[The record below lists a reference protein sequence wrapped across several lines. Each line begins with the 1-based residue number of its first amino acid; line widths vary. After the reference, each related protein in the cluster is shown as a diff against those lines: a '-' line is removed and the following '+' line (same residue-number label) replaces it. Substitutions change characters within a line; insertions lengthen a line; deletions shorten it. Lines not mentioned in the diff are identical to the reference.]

1 MKPEEIKQAEDWIL
15 KELIFLKDI
24 NCPKRIYYCTH
35 ERIKI
40 IENLLIA
47 LKQIKPEVEK

>member
-1 MKPEEIKQAEDWIL
+1 MKPEEIKQAEEYLVDALHKTNFLLFRKETIEL
-15 KELIFLKDI
+15 KKTR
-24 NCPKRIYYCTH
+24 KA
-35 ERIKI
+35 